1 MYVVHVISHIVTES
15 HLWTKY
21 INIWSRIFIM
31 CSVGLESYLCHELM
45 FLCREVIIL
54 WYEVTSPPSHLGL
67 QFDVASPQLV
77 LPVQRRGG
85 GKGVHLQG
93 QLREK

>member
-1 MYVVHVISHIVTES
+1 MYVVHVISNIVTES
-15 HLWTKY
+15 HICPKY

-31 CSVGLESYLCHELM
+31 ESYLCHELM

-54 WYEVTSPPSHLGL
+54 WYEVTSTPSHLGL
-67 QFDVASPQLV
+67 QFDVAGPQLV

-93 QLREK
+93 RLREK